1 MKTLVFAT
9 ISISKVAGGVEKNIV
24 LLANFFSNKSKVILI
39 TLDNDHANSFFKLSK
54 NVIWLK
60 VGNSKPH
67 EKISFIQ
74 RVLQIFKIRK
84 ILFGQENLTLVC
96 FHHGIL
102 IRFYLASLGIKKR
115 IICSE
120 RNSLSF
126 YKHIKANRFSLNF
139 FLLTFVD
146 QVTVQFKSYIKQY
159 PIWIRPKII
168 EINNPVSPQNECAK
182 INLPDTKKRFNIL
195 CVGRLC
201 EQKNQKLLI
210 EAFAHIS
217 NQFSDWD
224 LYILGEG
231 PLYKSLLDLIK
242 KLKLESRIFLRKPVK
257 NIRKY
262 YLKSH
267 IFSMPSLWEGFPNAL
282 AEAMSFGIPAIG
294 LKSCD
299 GVNNLISHN
308 KTGFLCNT
316 EDFENALKIMIQS
329 TQLRKKLGAN
339 SIEMIRK
346 FNEYDVLKKWEAL
359 LIND

>member
-9 ISISKVAGGVEKNIV
+9 ISISKVAGGIEKNIV

-39 TLDNDHANSFFKLSK
+39 TLDNDHANSFFKLNK

-60 VGNSKPH
+60 VGNSNPH
-67 EKISFIQ
+67 EKISFVQ
-74 RVLQIFKIRK
+74 RVFQILEIRK
-84 ILFGQENLTLVC
+84 ILSNQENLTLVC

-102 IRFYLASLGIKKR
+102 IRFYLATLGLKKR

-139 FLLTFVD
+139 FLLAFVN
-146 QVTVQFKSYIKQY
+146 QITVQFKSYIKQY
-159 PIWIRPKII
+159 PLWIRPKII
-168 EINNPVSPQNECAK
+168 EISNPVSPQSECSK
-182 INLPDTKKRFNIL
+182 PHLPNIKKRFNIL

-210 EAFAHIS
+210 EAFSHIS
-217 NQFSDWD
+217 NQFADWD

-231 PLYKSLLDLIK
+231 PLYKTFLDLIK

-257 NIRKY
+257 NIRSY

-267 IFSMPSLWEGFPNAL
+267 IFCMPSLWEGFPNAL
-282 AEAMSFGIPAIG
+282 AEAMSFGVPAIG

-308 KTGFLCNT
+308 KTGLLCNT
-316 EDFENALKIMIQS
+316 EDFDNTLKIMIQS
-329 TQLRKKLGAN
+329 TQLRKRLGSN
-339 SIEMIRK
+339 SIEMIGK
-346 FNEYDVLKKWEAL
+346 FNEHDVLKKWEAL